1 MKLFSTKNN
10 RAESNREEAFHLT
23 SISIVILLSLI
34 GWGIESVSSKPSD
47 LVMPQFLT
55 LLDSWPNTNYS
66 NYVNIVGD
74 ADVNRS
80 WRSVGD
86 EVNPQKSR
94 FKNHP
99 QFQERQPYKSNVIVP
114 FAGSL
119 QLNSMDSVDFEKLPV
134 FGPVLS
140 SRTVKFRS
148 ALGGF
153 IDVSQLKEVYG
164 IDDEAFDKI
173 KNWFNPLLS
182 PVSKLCADSAS
193 WSTLNKHPYI
203 RFEGAR
209 MIERYRKHHKLDILE
224 DLSLMPQMDDSLWG
238 VWSPYLKICSN

>member
-1 MKLFSTKNN
+1 MKLFSIKNS
-10 RAESNREEAFHLT
+10 RAESNREDAFHLI

-47 LVMPQFLT
+47 LAIPQFLT
-55 LLDSWPNTNYS
+55 LLDSWPNTDYS
-66 NYVNIVGD
+66 NYVHIVGD
-74 ADVNRS
+74 ADGDEI
-80 WRSVGD
+80 WRSVG
-86 EVNPQKSR
+86 EKAKPQKSR
-94 FKNHP
+94 YKSHP
-99 QFQERQPYKSNVIVP
+99 PFQKRQPYKSHVIVP
-114 FAGSL
+114 VTGSL

-140 SRTVKFRS
+140 SRTVKYRT

-153 IDVSQLKEVYG
+153 MNVSQLNEVYG
-164 IDDEAFDKI
+164 IDDEAFGKI
-173 KNWFNPLLS
+173 KSWFNPTLS

-193 WSTLNKHPYI
+193 WLTLKRHPYI
-203 RFEGAR
+203 GVEGAR
-209 MIERYRKHHKLDILE
+209 MIERYRKHHELSVLE

>member
-1 MKLFSTKNN
+1 VKLFSTKNS
-10 RAESNREEAFHLT
+10 RTESNREDAFHLT

-47 LVMPQFLT
+47 LVLPQFLT

-66 NYVNIVGD
+66 NYIHIVGD
-74 ADVNRS
+74 GNENPS
-80 WRSVGD
+80 WRSVGE
-86 EVNPQKSR
+86 EVKAQKPS
-94 FKNHP
+94 FKSYP
-99 QFQERQPYKSNVIVP
+99 PFQKRHPYKYHVIIP
-114 FAGSL
+114 IPGSL
-119 QLNSMDSVDFEKLPV
+119 QLNRMDSIDFEKLPV

-148 ALGGF
+148 TLGGF

-164 IDDEAFDKI
+164 IDDEAFNKI
-173 KNWFNPLLS
+173 RGWFNPSLS

-193 WSTLNKHPYI
+193 WLTLKRHPYI
-203 RFEGAR
+203 RVEGAR

>member
-1 MKLFSTKNN
+1 MKLSSTKNN
-10 RAESNREEAFHLT
+10 QAESNREDAFHLA

-47 LVMPQFLT
+47 IVIPQFLT

-66 NYVNIVGD
+66 NFLDIVGD
-74 ADVNRS
+74 ADGNQCWTSGSEKVKTK
-80 WRSVGD
+80 
-86 EVNPQKSR
+86 QSR
-94 FKNHP
+94 LKNYP
-99 QFQERQPYKSNVIVP
+99 QFEARKPYKSNVIVP
-114 FAGSL
+114 VPGSL
-119 QLNSMDSVDFEKLPV
+119 KLNIMDSVDFEKLPV

-140 SRTVKFRS
+140 SRTVKFRN

-153 IDVSQLKEVYG
+153 IYVSQLKEVYG

-173 KNWFNPLLS
+173 RNWFNPILS
-182 PVSKLCADSAS
+182 SVSKLCADSAS
-193 WSTLNKHPYI
+193 WSTLKKHPYI
-203 RFEGAR
+203 RVEGAR
-209 MIERYRKHHKLDILE
+209 MIERYRKHHELDVLE

>member
-10 RAESNREEAFHLT
+10 QTESNREDAFHLT
-23 SISIVILLSLI
+23 SIIIVIILSLI

-55 LLDSWPNTNYS
+55 LLDSWPSTNDS
-66 NYVNIVGD
+66 KSLLVVGD
-74 ADVNRS
+74 ADGNQS
-80 WRSVGD
+80 WRSVS
-86 EVNPQKSR
+86 EEIKPQKPR
-94 FKNHP
+94 FINHP
-99 QFQERQPYKSNVIVP
+99 QFHERKPYKSNVIVP
-114 FAGSL
+114 VPGSL

-140 SRTVKFRS
+140 SRTVKFRT

-153 IDVSQLKEVYG
+153 IYVSQLKEVYG

-173 KNWFNPLLS
+173 KNWFDPSLS
-182 PVSKLCADSAS
+182 PVAKICADSAS
-193 WSTLNKHPYI
+193 WTTLKRHPYI
-203 RFEGAR
+203 GFEGAR
-209 MIERYRKHHKLDILE
+209 MIERYRKHHELGVLE
-224 DLSLMPQMDDSLWG
+224 DLSLMPQMDDSLWA

>member
-10 RAESNREEAFHLT
+10 QTESNREDAFHLT

-34 GWGIESVSSKPSD
+34 GWGIESVSSMPSD

-66 NYVNIVGD
+66 NSLHIVGD
-74 ADVNRS
+74 ADGTQI
-80 WRSVGD
+80 WRSVSK
-86 EVNPQKSR
+86 EVKPKKSS
-94 FKNHP
+94 FKNYP
-99 QFQERQPYKSNVIVP
+99 QFEERKPYKSNVIVP
-114 FAGSL
+114 VPGSL
-119 QLNSMDSVDFEKLPV
+119 HLNSMDSVDFEKLPV

-140 SRTVKFRS
+140 SRTVKFRT

-153 IDVSQLKEVYG
+153 IYVSQLKEVYG

-173 KNWFNPLLS
+173 KSWFDPSLS

-193 WSTLNKHPYI
+193 WTTLKRHPYI
-203 RFEGAR
+203 GFEGAR
-209 MIERYRKHHKLDILE
+209 MIERYRKHHKLDAID

>member
-1 MKLFSTKNN
+1 MKLLSTKNR
-10 RAESNREEAFHLT
+10 RAESNREDAFHLT

-55 LLDSWPNTNYS
+55 LLDSWPNSNYS
-66 NYVNIVGD
+66 NSVHIVSD
-74 ADVNRS
+74 ADENQR
-80 WRSVGD
+80 WTSVS
-86 EVNPQKSR
+86 EKVKPKKSS
-94 FKNHP
+94 FKNYH
-99 QFQERQPYKSNVIVP
+99 QFERKPYKSNVIVP
-114 FAGSL
+114 VPGSL

-140 SRTVKFRS
+140 SRTVKFRT

-153 IDVSQLKEVYG
+153 IYVSQLKEVYG
-164 IDDEAFDKI
+164 IDEEAFDKI
-173 KNWFNPLLS
+173 KSWFDPSLS

-193 WSTLNKHPYI
+193 WTTLKRHPYI
-203 RFEGAR
+203 GFEGAR
-209 MIERYRKHHKLDILE
+209 MIERYRKHHKLDAIE

>member
-1 MKLFSTKNN
+1 MKLFSTKNSQ
-10 RAESNREEAFHLT
+10 AESNREDAFHLT

-47 LVMPQFLT
+47 LVIDQFLT
-55 LLDSWPNTNYS
+55 LLDSWPNSNYS
-66 NYVNIVGD
+66 NDVHIVNDEDEIL
-74 ADVNRS
+74 
-80 WRSVGD
+80 RSVGE
-86 EVNPQKSR
+86 EVKLEKAR
-94 FKNHP
+94 FKSYP
-99 QFQERQPYKSNVIVP
+99 QFPKRQPYKSYVIIPVP
-114 FAGSL
+114 GSL
-119 QLNSMDSVDFEKLPV
+119 QLNRMDSVDFEKLPV

-153 IDVSQLKEVYG
+153 INVSQLKEVYG

-173 KNWFNPLLS
+173 RDWFNPSLA

-193 WSTLNKHPYI
+193 WSTLKRHPYI
-203 RFEGAR
+203 RVEGAR
-209 MIERYRKHHKLDILE
+209 MIERYRKHHELDVLE